1 VIAAILVIVSAPF
14 LSWVFEN
21 GDVAWALMAL
31 AVVPI
36 IDGLRNPYFVQYEKD
51 LSFGRMAFI
60 SFGERFTTA
69 IVATAIAFVIGNY
82 WALVLGQIALSL
94 FRTSMTYVFVAQQ
107 PKFDY
112 SRWRSFASIVGWL
125 MASNVVDYINRRS
138 ATAFLG
144 AGFDTRFVG
153 QFRMGEDLSMM
164 ATQQLAMPFRRVLMS
179 GFSKIGEDRQRLLQ
193 AFYKAQGTIL
203 CLMLPMG
210 VGLALVASE
219 ALLLAVGP
227 QWAEAAI
234 VVQFLAPA
242 LALSAAAAGTGAIL
256 LSHGDI
262 KQIFWRGVA
271 MFVITTPLLVAGL
284 WWQGAFGLVVARALA
299 SIIRST
305 ITLHLITSLL
315 NVSLLAPLVA
325 SWRTF
330 AAAACMAGGVIM
342 AQRYLPEA
350 VSLAEVGIV
359 LCVKVFLGATVY
371 ASVHMALWLIVG
383 RPDGAEAVILDLVR
397 RRVLRSKR

>member
-1 VIAAILVIVSAPF
+1 
-14 LSWVFEN
+14 
-21 GDVAWALMAL
+21 
-31 AVVPI
+31 
-36 IDGLRNPYFVQYEKD
+36 
-51 LSFGRMAFI
+51 
-60 SFGERFTTA
+60 
-69 IVATAIAFVIGNY
+69 
-82 WALVLGQIALSL
+82 
-94 FRTSMTYVFVAQQ
+94 MTYVFVAQR
-107 PKFDY
+107 PKLNY

-193 AFYKAQGTIL
+193 AFYKAQGMIL

-256 LSHGDI
+256 LSHGDM